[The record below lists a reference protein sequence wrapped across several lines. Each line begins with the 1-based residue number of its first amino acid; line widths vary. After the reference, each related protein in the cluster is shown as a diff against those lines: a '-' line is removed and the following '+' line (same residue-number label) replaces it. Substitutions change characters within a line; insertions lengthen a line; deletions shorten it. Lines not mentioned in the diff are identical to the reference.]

1 MKNENLILKIYS
13 ITVTLILA
21 FVFLTGLKSN
31 ILNQKFEEITVQRI
45 NIVEPDGQL
54 KMVISN
60 QARQHPGMIDGKVF
74 QKRERAPGILFF
86 NEEQDEVGALGYHG
100 SKDVG
105 GNQVF
110 LSFDQYKN
118 DQVMQLM
125 HYSDKNGD
133 NRYGLQ
139 LWERDKELTQP
150 ERIHIFDSLDKAG
163 FNYPQKLEYLKAIH
177 GGQPVSAPRMFVGRY
192 YDSKTGLFIQ
202 DKYGTDRL
210 RFYVDSDNSPK
221 IELLDEK
228 GRIIKDILID

>member
-1 MKNENLILKIYS
+1 MLVEVDNLVTWFGSDKDPVKAVDGVSFS
-13 ITVTLILA
+13 IERGETFCLVGESGSGKSISSLSLLQLA
-21 FVFLTGLKSN
+21 SGQTKVSGA
-31 ILNQKFEEITVQRI
+31 I
-45 NIVEPDGQL
+45 N
-54 KMVISN
+54 
-60 QARQHPGMIDGKVF
+60 
-74 QKRERAPGILFF
+74 
-86 NEEQDEVGALGYHG
+86 
-100 SKDVG
+100 
-105 GNQVF
+105 
-110 LSFDQYKN
+110 FD
-118 DQVMQLM
+118 
-125 HYSDKNGD
+125 YSDKNGD

>member
-100 SKDVG
+100 
-105 GNQVF
+105 
-110 LSFDQYKN
+110 
-118 DQVMQLM
+118 
-125 HYSDKNGD
+125 SDKNGD